1 MTGKPKAFRFW
12 QEIAMT
18 LAIKVIILAIIWAA
32 WFSSPENMG
41 LDDRKVASQV
51 LSQQTQK
58 VLNHDANPR
67 AR

>member
-1 MTGKPKAFRFW
+1 MIGKPKAFRFW
-12 QEIAMT
+12 QEIAVT
-18 LAIKVIILAIIWAA
+18 LAIKAIVLAIIWAA

-41 LDDRKVASQV
+41 LDDRKVASQI

-58 VLNHDANPR
+58 VHNHDANPG